1 MITDQIRRV
10 FERVPYIRF
19 YFSPYFFIF
28 YPARDTFFLQLSF
41 YILHFAPHF
50 CVETG
55 DNESAHAE
63 IELWRNNC
71 RLQMLA
77 QKSFFF
83 KWKPN
88 RFPIFRSFTTR
99 KCWHKKPLFEW
110 KPSTNSICKQIQ
122 SEYLLNT
129 YNHHPGD
136 QGDLRWFCWFVNLG
150 FFLLKKGRA

>member
-10 FERVPYIRF
+10 FEKVPYIRF

-55 DNESAHAE
+55 GNESAHAE

-71 RLQMLA
+71 RLHANVGIEIL
-77 QKSFFF
+77 FFRVEA
-83 KWKPN
+83 KQI
-88 RFPIFRSFTTR
+88 PIF
-99 KCWHKKPLFEW
+99 
-110 KPSTNSICKQIQ
+110 
-122 SEYLLNT
+122 
-129 YNHHPGD
+129 
-136 QGDLRWFCWFVNLG
+136 
-150 FFLLKKGRA
+150 